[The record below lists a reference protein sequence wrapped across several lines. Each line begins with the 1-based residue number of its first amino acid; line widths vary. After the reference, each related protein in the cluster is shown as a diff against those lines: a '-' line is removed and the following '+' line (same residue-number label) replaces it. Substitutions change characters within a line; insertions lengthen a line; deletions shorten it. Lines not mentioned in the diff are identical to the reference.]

1 MVSPLLLATTT
12 HSLDD
17 CSLKVSLVESSI
29 ILWSLS
35 QLECNSTAA
44 NWAHHNPS
52 TDQIFTQR
60 PLPCLPSNSQFL
72 LKKHT
77 PIQRIRETVICFTIK
92 FTIFV
97 QKITHSVRQLGKLSF
112 VVGIKDSMAT
122 IRCLPWHQQFD
133 AGIIYTHT
141 LIYLPVSLVARH
153 NSAPIHQQIMS
164 TQHKA

>member
-1 MVSPLLLATTT
+1 MVSPLLLAATT
-12 HSLDD
+12 HSLED

-35 QLECNSTAA
+35 QLECNLTCCKLGPPQPIHRPNIHSAST
-44 NWAHHNPS
+44 S
-52 TDQIFTQR
+52 LFTVKFTI
-60 PLPCLPSNSQFL
+60 SV
-72 LKKHT
+72 KKTHT

-122 IRCLPWHQQFD
+122 IRCFCLDINNLMQGSF
-133 AGIIYTHT
+133 TH
-141 LIYLPVSLVARH
+141 
-153 NSAPIHQQIMS
+153 IHSSICQS
-164 TQHKA
+164 H